1 MAKKKVETLIEGG
14 KASPGPAMGQAFGG
28 LGVNLG
34 QIIADINEKT
44 KDFTGMKVPV
54 KVIVDDKTKE
64 YEIEV
69 GTPPASSLI
78 KAEAKIDKGSGNQ
91 LNPIGNIPLESAIK
105 IARMKEVSLLGAD
118 FKMKVKEIIG
128 TCLTMGITVEN
139 RDPREVQ
146 KGIDA
151 GKYDSKFNENR
162 A

>member
-44 KDFTGMKVPV
+44 RDFAGMKVPV

-69 GTPPASSLI
+69 GTPPVTL
-78 KAEAKIDKGSGNQ
+78 D
-91 LNPIGNIPLESAIK
+91 SAIK
-105 IARMKEVSLLGAD
+105 VARMKEGSLLGSD
-118 FKMKVKEIIG
+118 LKMKVKEIIG
-128 TCLTMGITVEN
+128 TCLTMGITVEGQ
-139 RDPREVQ
+139 DPREVQ
-146 KGIDA
+146 KHIDS
-151 GKYDSKFNENR
+151 GKYDSKFNES
-162 A
+162 